1 MEFNESQAIYLQI
14 ADYICEKILSREWKE
29 EERVPSVRDLAVEI
43 EVNPNTVMRTY
54 SFLQEKNIITN
65 QRGVGFFVAGN
76 GYEHTKNY
84 MSEHFIKT
92 DLNYVFKMMNLLGI
106 SFNKLKD
113 YYSKY
118 NEEN

>member
-65 QRGVGFFVAGN
+65 QRG
-76 GYEHTKNY
+76 
-84 MSEHFIKT
+84 
-92 DLNYVFKMMNLLGI
+92 LVFLLPVTGMNTQKIICLSI
-106 SFNKLKD
+106 SLKQI
-113 YYSKY
+113 
-118 NEEN
+118 